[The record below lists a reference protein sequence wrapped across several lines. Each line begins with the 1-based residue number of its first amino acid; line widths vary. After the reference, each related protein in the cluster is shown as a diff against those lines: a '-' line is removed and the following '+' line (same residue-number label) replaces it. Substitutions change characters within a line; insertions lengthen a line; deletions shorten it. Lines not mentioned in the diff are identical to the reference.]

1 MPNTHTYVDRSPIHG
16 KGLYAAVNIG
26 AGDYIGTLKGPAA
39 RRDGTHVLWL
49 VDEEGNWFG
58 RRGTNSLRYVNHGD
72 NANAEF
78 WEFDLYAIRD
88 IVAGEEITIDYGW

>member
-1 MPNTHTYVDRSPIHG
+1 MPNTRTYVDNSPIHG
-16 KGLYAAVNIG
+16 RGLYAAVNIG
-26 AGDYIGTLKGPAA
+26 AGDYIGTLTGPST

-58 RRGTNSLRYVNHGD
+58 RRGTNALRYVNHGE

-88 IVAGEEITIDYGW
+88 IAAGEEITIDYGW